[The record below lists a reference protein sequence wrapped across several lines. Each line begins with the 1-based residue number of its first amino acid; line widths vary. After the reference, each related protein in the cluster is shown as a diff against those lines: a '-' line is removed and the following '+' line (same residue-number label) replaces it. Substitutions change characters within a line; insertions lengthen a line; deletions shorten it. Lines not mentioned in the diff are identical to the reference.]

1 MKDKNYVSFLSLSL
15 SFLPSLPP
23 SRWSNVCPCD
33 LLYRQASLQFVLQL
47 LEVNPLDLHVPGKWV
62 GAAEVSG
69 KGHQQV
75 EYLNNLLGM
84 DT

>member
-1 MKDKNYVSFLSLSL
+1 MFLFSLSLSLSLSL
-15 SFLPSLPP
+15 SFSLSLPP
-23 SRWSNVCPCD
+23 SRWSNVCPCN
-33 LLYRQASLQFVLQL
+33 LLYREAGLQFVLQL
-47 LEVNPLDLHVPGKWV
+47 LEVDPLDLHVSGERV
-62 GAAEVSG
+62 GAAEVTG